1 MTHQDIDVMLLV
13 LFLIGSTT
21 LMATRY
27 AILLRSSTPPS

>member
-21 LMATRY
+21 LTATRH
-27 AILLRSSTPPS
+27 AILLRSSTPP